1 MNFKDPII
9 AKSSVKNGNKIQPI
23 GKLCCYVH
31 TMKYTKRILSLMVQ
45 TASEKEKER
54 KRAENFR
61 PVFRSD
67 RSRAQLGKI
76 CEYETLLE
84 EITIAPAIS
93 PLFSFFSQKY
103 RELCRLKARPARR
116 AESTK
121 TTTTIAVTMDE
132 PVSKCQT
139 NRCNLLCRFD
149 TFPREAH
156 YRYLFFNI
164 IIIRDIFLDEERI
177 MDLSRRELNLFMARR
192 KQLRKDYRFGFN
204 EILLSSFNW
213 NARSIFHATYDTY
226 FFNLKY
232 YFLTCTF
239 FQKSLFP
246 DPITWNYK

>member
-9 AKSSVKNGNKIQPI
+9 AKSSVKNGNKIQRI

-31 TMKYTKRILSLMVQ
+31 TMKYTKRILSLTVQ
-45 TASEKEKER
+45 TGSEKEKER

-156 YRYLFFNI
+156 YRYFF
-164 IIIRDIFLDEERI
+164 F
-177 MDLSRRELNLFMARR
+177 
-192 KQLRKDYRFGFN
+192 
-204 EILLSSFNW
+204 
-213 NARSIFHATYDTY
+213 
-226 FFNLKY
+226 
-232 YFLTCTF
+232 
-239 FQKSLFP
+239 
-246 DPITWNYK
+246 

>member
-31 TMKYTKRILSLMVQ
+31 TMKYTKRILSLTVQ
-45 TASEKEKER
+45 TASEKEEER

-177 MDLSRRELNLFMARR
+177 MDLSRRELNLFID
-192 KQLRKDYRFGFN
+192 LDYRFGFN
-204 EILLSSFNW
+204 EILLSPFN
-213 NARSIFHATYDTY
+213 
-226 FFNLKY
+226 
-232 YFLTCTF
+232 
-239 FQKSLFP
+239 
-246 DPITWNYK
+246 

>member
-31 TMKYTKRILSLMVQ
+31 TMKYTKRILSLTVQ

-139 NRCNLLCRFD
+139 NPCNLLCRFD

-177 MDLSRRELNLFMARR
+177 MDLSRRELNLFIDLDLM
-192 KQLRKDYRFGFN
+192 
-204 EILLSSFNW
+204 
-213 NARSIFHATYDTY
+213 
-226 FFNLKY
+226 KY
-232 YFLTCTF
+232 YYLRLTETHVLFFMPRTIHIFLIWNIIFLRVHSFKNLF
-239 FQKSLFP
+239 FL
-246 DPITWNYK
+246 IL